1 MRLGVLFSGGKDS
14 TFALFKALKEHEVVC
29 LINLKSSNPD
39 SYMFHTPAAELVEKQ
54 AEAIGL
60 PLLQLKTKGE
70 REKELLDLKNAIKLA
85 KDSYKIQG
93 LVTGAVASEY
103 QASRIKKICDE
114 LKLEVFN
121 PLWHMNQIELL
132 KELVNSNFE
141 VIITGIAAYPL
152 DESWLGRRIDEKM
165 IKELGE
171 LQEKFR
177 LNPAGEG
184 GEIETAVLNAP
195 CFKKRI
201 IITSSTKTCNK
212 NAGVL
217 NIKEAILEIKDFP

>member
-14 TFALFKALKEHEVVC
+14 TFALFKASKEHEVVC

-39 SYMFHTPAAELVEKQ
+39 SYMFHTPAQELVEKQ

-70 REKELLDLKNAIKLA
+70 KEKELLDLKDAIKLV

-114 LKLEVFN
+114 LKLELFN

-132 KELVNSNFE
+132 KEIIANKFE

-152 DESWLGRRIDEKM
+152 DESWLGRKIDSKT
-165 IKELGE
+165 ISELEE
-171 LQEKFR
+171 LQKGFR

-184 GEIETAVLNAP
+184 GEIETAVLDAP
-195 CFKKRI
+195 CFGKKI
-201 IITSSTKTCNK
+201 VITSSTKTCNK
-212 NAGVL
+212 NAGVM

>member
-1 MRLGVLFSGGKDS
+1 MRFGVLFSGGKDS
-14 TFALFKALKEHEVVC
+14 TFALSKALKNHKVVC
-29 LINLKSSNPD
+29 LINLQSSNPD
-39 SYMFHTPAAELVEKQ
+39 SYMFHTPAQELVGKQ

-70 REKELLDLKNAIKLA
+70 KEKELLDLKNAIKLA
-85 KDSYKIQG
+85 KDRYKIQG
-93 LVTGAVASEY
+93 IVTGAVASEY
-103 QASRIKKICDE
+103 QASRIKRICDE
-114 LKLEVFN
+114 LNLELFN

-152 DESWLGRRIDEKM
+152 DESWLGRKIDEKT

-171 LQEKFR
+171 LQKRFGV
-177 LNPAGEG
+177 NPAGEG

-195 CFKKRI
+195 CFRKRV
-201 IITSSTKTCNK
+201 IITNSTKAYGN

-217 NIKEAILEIKDFP
+217 KIEEVEFALK